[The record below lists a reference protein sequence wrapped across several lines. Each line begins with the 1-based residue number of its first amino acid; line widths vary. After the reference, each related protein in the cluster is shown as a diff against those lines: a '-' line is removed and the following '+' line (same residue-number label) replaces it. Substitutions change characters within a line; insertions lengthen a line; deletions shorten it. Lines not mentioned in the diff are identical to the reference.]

1 MTAEGN
7 ERILPLLHGRLG
19 FPKFEDMGQFHVR
32 AMLPAVRDVK
42 SKKYRFATEQ
52 DLNEIAGA
60 ISEYN
65 KCFEFAPYIE
75 DISDL
80 GYESDLDSDP
90 VHGYSVKHD
99 DHLVAYLMV
108 QDLCKAR
115 QNVVIS
121 IPFGISLFLTFLN
134 AIGSIVPMYHLPKV
148 GSELKMLYLKDIYY
162 ARGYDAALKFL
173 IEKAR
178 KYAHENKYSLVTL
191 GLHEKDPFL
200 PTLKK
205 IPGFTFYSRGF
216 VASLNNNHTLI
227 NEILK
232 GIPYEDFSLI

>member
-1 MTAEGN
+1 MAALDFQN
-7 ERILPLLHGRLG
+7 LKIW
-19 FPKFEDMGQFHVR
+19 
-32 AMLPAVRDVK
+32 AN
-42 SKKYRFATEQ
+42 EQ

-65 KCFEFAPYIE
+65 KCFEFAPYTA
-75 DISDL
+75 DTSDF